1 MLSIKLKNM
10 EAKTFALMPVK
21 EKSCFGF
28 TSIKTK
34 KTFWKAHIWCKERKI
49 TNTDRYLNKY

>member
-1 MLSIKLKNM
+1 M

-34 KTFWKAHIWCKERKI
+34 KYFGRGTFGARKER
-49 TNTDRYLNKY
+49 

>member
-1 MLSIKLKNM
+1 M

-34 KTFWKAHIWCKERKI
+34 KTFRKGHIWCKERKI

>member
-1 MLSIKLKNM
+1 M

-34 KTFWKAHIWCKERKI
+34 KKTFRKGHIWCKERKI